1 MGEPKRRF
9 LNNKVMQC
17 RILCTSPFTEAA
29 TGIPRKISENFLKHT
44 HGNISKATVVS
55 LVKG

>member
-1 MGEPKRRF
+1 
-9 LNNKVMQC
+9 MQC
-17 RILCTSPFTEAA
+17 RILYTSPFTEAA

>member
-1 MGEPKRRF
+1 
-9 LNNKVMQC
+9 MQC
-17 RILCTSPFTEAA
+17 RILYTSPCTESA